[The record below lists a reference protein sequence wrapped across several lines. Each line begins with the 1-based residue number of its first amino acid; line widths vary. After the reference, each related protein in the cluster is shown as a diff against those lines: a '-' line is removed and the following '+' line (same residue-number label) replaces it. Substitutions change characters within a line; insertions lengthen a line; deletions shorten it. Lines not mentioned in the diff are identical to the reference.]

1 MSIKKKN
8 QFLKY
13 YIKWQQNE
21 EIVNMVEKEL
31 KEKDVKKSLGLK
43 LEVELKNTG
52 NGGLE
57 KDLRGRGIEKDLRKR
72 GLRKRGLE
80 KDLRGRGLERGL
92 RKRGL
97 RNGVIE

>member
-57 KDLRGRGIEKDLRKR
+57 KGLRGRGLEKDLRKR
-72 GLRKRGLE
+72 GLE
-80 KDLRGRGLERGL
+80 KGL

-97 RNGVIE
+97 RNEVIE